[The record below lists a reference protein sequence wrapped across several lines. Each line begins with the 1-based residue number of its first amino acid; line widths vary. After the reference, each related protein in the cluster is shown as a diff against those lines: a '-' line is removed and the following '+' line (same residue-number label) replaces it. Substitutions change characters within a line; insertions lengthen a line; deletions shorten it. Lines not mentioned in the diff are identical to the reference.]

1 MSALIIGTVLAL
13 AALGFVLYP
22 LFRERAPVVKH
33 ARPARRTPEP
43 SASERAVAILRE
55 VEFDRETGKLSQ
67 SDYDTL
73 KSTYTREALA
83 ALRSEESAA
92 ARAESGVADDEVEAV
107 ILRYR
112 ARPTSCDVCGPRPE
126 PDAIYCS
133 SCGRYLAGACGGCG
147 AKITEAGARF
157 CPSCGS
163 SLAA

>member
-1 MSALIIGTVLAL
+1 VSALIIGTVLAL

-22 LFRERAPVVKH
+22 LFRERAPAVER

-55 VEFDRETGKLSQ
+55 VEFDRETGKLSE

-92 ARAESGVADDEVEAV
+92 ATAASGVGDDEVEAV
-107 ILRYR
+107 ILKYR
-112 ARPTSCDVCGPRPE
+112 ARPTSCDLCGPRPE

-133 SCGRYLAGACGGCG
+133 SCGRYLAGVCAGCG

-157 CPSCGS
+157 CPSCGGT
-163 SLAA
+163 LAA